1 MHRRLQLA
9 TGFINPFWLR
19 MVANKTLDGIVNSQG
34 AIVIEGQLLVFKEA
48 EQTLSPGTQVMVS
61 VSDWITC
68 TTLDEHLF
76 KKDQRAQHQA
86 EEDRLRQ
93 ERHSANKQQAETFNA
108 ALNIPVR
115 WSVGI
120 KDVLSGLSEH
130 SNGDGYSRSTVHHV
144 VLEQELRAGKL
155 KRDKGDFLCTSASRN
170 NGKNWSGSK
179 ASALPDGNGG
189 TYAPKVTCKACLTLS
204 MRFQHLTPEP

>member
-19 MVANKTLDGIVNSQG
+19 MVANKTLQGIVDSQG
-34 AIVIEGQLLVFKEA
+34 AIVIEGELLVFKEA

-68 TTLDEHLF
+68 TTLDEHLRE
-76 KKDQRAQHQA
+76 KDQRAQRQA
-86 EEDRLRQ
+86 EEDRLQR
-93 ERHSANKQQAETFNA
+93 EKRSGNKQQAEAFNA
-108 ALNIPVR
+108 GLNIPVL

-130 SNGDGYSRSTVHHV
+130 SNGDGYNRSTVHHV
-144 VLEQELRAGKL
+144 VLEQDLRAGKL

-179 ASALPDGNGG
+179 ASAFPDGNGG
-189 TYAPKVTCKACLTLS
+189 TYAPKVTCKACLALS
-204 MRFQHLTPEP
+204 LRFQKLNPEP